1 MITKS
6 IQSWIKAFRLRTLP
20 LALASVMMGGF
31 IAIYKGDYSWSIIIL
46 AIVTTL
52 FLQILSN
59 LANDYGDGIKG
70 TDNEN
75 RLGPERAVQSGEIS
89 PSQMRKGIIVFVV
102 FSLISGIWLIL
113 ESTGFSY
120 ITLIFLLL
128 GIGAI
133 VAAIKYTVGKRSY
146 GYSGMGDL
154 FVFIFFGPVAVLG
167 TSFLASHQFIWQDI
181 LPAATM
187 GLLSTGVLNL
197 NNMRDIENDKASGKI
212 TIALRFGL
220 RSAKKYHYFLVLSAL
235 LLLVIFTS
243 LNYHSP
249 WQFIYVILFPTIL
262 RDLIFIGRTED
273 NRLLDPFLK
282 KLAFSTLLL
291 TLLFGM
297 GLIMA

>member
-1 MITKS
+1 MNI
-6 IQSWIKAFRLRTLP
+6 IPWVKAFRLRTLP
-20 LALASVMMGGF
+20 LALACIFMGGF
-31 IAIYKGDYSWSIIIL
+31 LAIYKEEYSWSVITL
-46 AIVTTL
+46 AIITTL

-89 PSQMRKGIIVFVV
+89 PSQMRKGIIVFVLL
-102 FSLISGIWLIL
+102 SLISGVWLII
-113 ESTGFSY
+113 EGTGFSFF
-120 ITLIFLLL
+120 TLIFLAL

-133 VAAIKYTVGKRSY
+133 VAAIKYTVGNRSY
-146 GYSGMGDL
+146 GYSGFGDL

-167 TSFLASHQFIWQDI
+167 TSYLASHQLTWQDI
-181 LPAATM
+181 LPAAAM

-212 TIALRFGL
+212 TLALRFGL
-220 RSAKKYHYFLVLSAL
+220 RSAKKYHYCLVLSAL
-235 LLLVIFTS
+235 VLLVIFTS

-297 GLIMA
+297 GLIMT